1 MLYFN
6 ENAVIAFV
14 SGVVLPEPEHF
25 RVQPYRYLLKS
36 ADIDERMRDIGELL
50 LETKRR
56 SRREVAE
63 VVSDGEAWRV
73 PVGSILYIEKT
84 KRGSRLT
91 VEAGKSL

>member
-1 MLYFN
+1 
-6 ENAVIAFV
+6 
-14 SGVVLPEPEHF
+14 
-25 RVQPYRYLLKS
+25 
-36 ADIDERMRDIGELL
+36 MRDIGELL

-91 VEAGKSL
+91 VEAGAAGAGIRCRATSGWRIGMRSFARAGI